1 MSPAARRKMPRRPAR
16 LTAAADYSHLS
27 VRTLRRRIAD
37 GTLTAWRSGP
47 KVILVD
53 LDQVDRE
60 LIRPVPAAG
69 DAA

>member
-1 MSPAARRKMPRRPAR
+1 MAASARRAKPRRPAR
-16 LTAAADYSHLS
+16 LTAAAKYSHLS

-60 LIRPVPAAG
+60 LIRPIPAAG

>member
-1 MSPAARRKMPRRPAR
+1 MPPAVPRRKPRRPAR
-16 LTAAADYSHLS
+16 LPAAAEYSQLS

>member
-1 MSPAARRKMPRRPAR
+1 MPATARRAKPRRPAR
-16 LTAAADYSHLS
+16 LIAAAEYSHLS

-47 KVILVD
+47 KVIIVD
-53 LDQVDRE
+53 LAEIDRK